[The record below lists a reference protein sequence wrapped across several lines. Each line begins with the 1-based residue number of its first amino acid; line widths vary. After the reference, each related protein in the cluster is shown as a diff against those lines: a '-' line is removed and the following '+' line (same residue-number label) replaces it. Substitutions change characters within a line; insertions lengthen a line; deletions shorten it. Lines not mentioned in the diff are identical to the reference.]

1 MTFEIRGKDFIKDGK
16 PIKIVSGAVHYFR
29 NMPDTW
35 NDIFAKMKALGCNC
49 VETYCAWNLHEKVQG
64 EFDFSGIL
72 DLSKFIKTAQ
82 SFDLMVIVRPGPYIC
97 AEWEFGGLPWWIQC
111 YDDMEIRCMNEKYIS
126 FFDRYLD
133 KLCDVI
139 RPLLCTNGGP
149 VIMVQCENE
158 YGSYGDDKGYL
169 NYLKDGFI
177 RRGINV
183 PLFTSDGT
191 SYSALSDGSIDGCL
205 STINFG
211 SRVEE
216 RFTVHDELFPES
228 PKMCMEMWDGW
239 FDAWGDAE
247 HHTTSPEDYAKTVDD
262 MLTRGSLNMYMF
274 IGGTNFGFTSGANH
288 YEKFAP
294 DVTSYDYDA
303 LLTECGDVTPK
314 FMAVRKVIQKHLGSD
329 LPEIPKNRE
338 KRAYGTAELNERVGF
353 FKALTALSKPISS
366 NVPKCMESYGC
377 GYGYIAYQTTLNR
390 DYKDA
395 KLTFESLGDRAQIYV
410 NDTLIDI
417 LYINE
422 RLTTTFCAKA
432 GDVLTVLCENMG
444 RTNYGPKMMRKKG
457 IAGRCLLDGKIH
469 FGWDAYPLPMDNLE
483 LLEFTSWEVSE
494 RSAFYRGHF
503 TVDTPSDTFIKLDN
517 FTKGFVTVN
526 GFNLGRYWEIG
537 PQKTL
542 YVPASV
548 LKAGENEIIVFESDG
563 IKGDAVAEFCDTPL
577 LG

>member
-432 GDVLTVLCENMG
+432 GDVLTVLSENMG